1 MNEQLE
7 QTIFSELAQME
18 EALTKDVAGDRA
30 RAMINYFADVAKAS
44 ENMSASAPDE
54 AERRL
59 AGQLVEGFGACQ
71 RIIRHV
77 WESQHGTV
85 LAV

>member
-7 QTIFSELAQME
+7 QAIFSDLAQME
-18 EALTKDVAGDRA
+18 ETLTNDMSGDRA
-30 RAMINYFADVAKAS
+30 RALIGYFSEVAKAS
-44 ENMSASAPDE
+44 EGLSVTAGCE
-54 AERRL
+54 AERYM
-59 AGQLVEGFGACQ
+59 AGQLVEGFRACQ

-77 WESQHGTV
+77 WEAQHGTV